1 MHRANAYD
9 HEYSFW
15 LVRRSLYVP
24 LPSFARNAN
33 RARLSQQFGRSFL
46 TMSVQSAAGKSAS
59 AVGWRT
65 PAVVVVCGCLI
76 ALVSFGP
83 RSSLGFFL
91 TPMSLEQHWGRD
103 VFSMA
108 LAIQNLLWGLG
119 QPLAGGIADRFGAN
133 RVMVAGAVLY
143 ALGLAL
149 MAHATTP
156 GMLDLSAGVLIG
168 LGLSGCS
175 FNLVLGAFGKL
186 LPEGWRSLA
195 FGAGTAAG
203 SFGQFLYSPI
213 GVALM
218 DSFGWQT
225 AITIFAGVTMLIL
238 PLSIALATPR
248 SSAAAAAARPPQ
260 SFRQAMA
267 EAFGHR
273 SYVLLVLGFFTCG
286 FQLAF
291 VTVHLP
297 SYLIDR
303 GLSAQVGGWTL
314 AVIGLFNIIGSMM
327 SGYLGNRMP
336 KRYILSIIY
345 FTRALSIVA
354 FISLP
359 AGPVTT
365 LIFGAVTGLMW
376 LSTVPPTSGLVAVMF
391 GTRWLTM
398 LFGFAFFS
406 HQVGGFLGVLLGGIV
421 FDAYGS
427 YNPVWW
433 LSVMFGVLSAIINLP
448 IVEEPVGRLAPSAI

>member
-1 MHRANAYD
+1 
-9 HEYSFW
+9 
-15 LVRRSLYVP
+15 
-24 LPSFARNAN
+24 
-33 RARLSQQFGRSFL
+33 
-46 TMSVQSAAGKSAS
+46 MSVQTVAGKSVS
-59 AVGWRT
+59 VVGWRT
-65 PAVVVVCGCLI
+65 PVVVVVCGCLI
-76 ALVSFGP
+76 AMLAFGP

-133 RVMVAGAVLY
+133 RVMVAGAILY

-186 LPEGWRSLA
+186 LPEAWRSLA

-248 SSAAAAAARPPQ
+248 SSTAAAAVARPPQ

-267 EAFGHR
+267 EAFSHR

-314 AVIGLFNIIGSMM
+314 AVIGLFNIIGSML
-327 SGYLGNRMP
+327 SGYFGNRMP

-359 AGPVTT
+359 ASPVTT

-448 IVEEPVGRLAPSAI
+448 IVEEPVGRLAPSPV